1 MPKFMNLKT
10 FSSLQIILF
19 FKNFVLQSG
28 NYFREAVY
36 NETVQVIEL
45 EEGMDGETFFL
56 YLFMAACM
64 VLLLVGGQQFLV
76 SVGKKRGHISRK
88 PQVET
93 GTNDNPN
100 DVNYDWLPKDA
111 LKSLSSK
118 KLWPLK
124 K

>member
-1 MPKFMNLKT
+1 M
-10 FSSLQIILF
+10 S
-19 FKNFVLQSG
+19 QSG

-56 YLFMAACM
+56 YLFMAACL
-64 VLLLVGGQQFLV
+64 VLLLVGGQQFLY

-88 PQVET
+88 PMVET

-118 KLWPLK
+118 NLAPPQN
-124 K
+124 

>member
-1 MPKFMNLKT
+1 
-10 FSSLQIILF
+10 
-19 FKNFVLQSG
+19 
-28 NYFREAVY
+28 
-36 NETVQVIEL
+36 VIEL
-45 EEGMDGETFFL
+45 EEGIDGETFFL
-56 YLFMAACM
+56 YLFLGACG

-111 LKSLSSK
+111 LKTLNSRRTS
-118 KLWPLK
+118 
-124 K
+124 